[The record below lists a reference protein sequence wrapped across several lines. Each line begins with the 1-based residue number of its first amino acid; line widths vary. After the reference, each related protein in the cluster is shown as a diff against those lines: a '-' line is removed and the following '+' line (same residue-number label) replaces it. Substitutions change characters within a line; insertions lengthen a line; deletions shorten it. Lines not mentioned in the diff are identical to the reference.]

1 MARSSKVVGG
11 RAEGHPALGL
21 LGLLLASIAIQL
33 AAQTAT
39 HGKPIVSAYHRSDEG
54 PGKMQLLPG
63 YVAGLPEGQTCID
76 SDCGYIWNP
85 QGLTINYDIGGMAG
99 VSVGPNPPDKSG
111 EYYFWYGEA
120 SINGQPVRYAVS
132 GSDRPA
138 SVSVSFPDSTANFNA
153 EIRSEREIKTVLQMV
168 LTYQGV
174 GYRVQSAG
182 TVDGLVTKP
191 DRTPLEGIEVTLDH
205 PSEAK
210 TARTDAQGHFRFP
223 SVSPG
228 RYNLI
233 ARRASQDDCKF
244 PPQHWRIKTDPAQ
257 IHLRSFTIR
266 CR

>member
-1 MARSSKVVGG
+1 MARSSKIVGVRAQG
-11 RAEGHPALGL
+11 RPALGL
-21 LGLLLASIAIQL
+21 LALLLASIAIQL

-39 HGKPIVSAYHRSDEG
+39 RGKPIISAYRRSDEG

-76 SDCGYIWNP
+76 TECGYIWNP
-85 QGLTINYDIGGMAG
+85 QGLTVDYDIGGMAG
-99 VSVGPNPPDKSG
+99 VRLGPAPPDKVG

-153 EIRSEREIKTVLQMV
+153 EIRSESEIKTVLQMV

-174 GYRVQSAG
+174 GYRVQAAG
-182 TVDGLVTKP
+182 TVDGRVAQP
-191 DRTPLEGIEVTLDH
+191 DRTPLQGIEVTLEGANNVKR
-205 PSEAK
+205 SV
-210 TARTDAQGHFRFP
+210 TDDQGHFRFL

-228 RYNLI
+228 HYNLI

-244 PPQHWRIKTDPAQ
+244 RPQHWRIKTDPAQ